1 MNRWS
6 RAFVGALMLVLVAVL
21 ASACGDKP
29 VSAVQVLA
37 AAPDKTLAES
47 TARVAGDVTMTIGG
61 KDTRAT
67 YDGALELDGGNGTMT
82 MDASSFG
89 LPGGK
94 IEMRIV
100 DGTVFMDIEAMS
112 AATGEQLPPAFAGK
126 RWISLDVSKLV
137 EGAQA
142 MQGDPG
148 AASTSSLEYLR
159 GVSAD
164 GVKEVGEEDVRGEP
178 TTHYRADVDIDTLA
192 KKLRDT
198 NMSSDAR
205 DLMQKGLDA
214 LDTKTFTID
223 TWVDHDGRVRRQQ
236 YDQSMTVSGQSV
248 RTAMRMEFYDFGVK
262 VDADEPP
269 ADEVLSLGD
278 LASLGS

>member
-6 RAFVGALMLVLVAVL
+6 RAVAGAVLLVLVAVF

-47 TARVAGDVTMTIGG
+47 TARVAGDITMTVNG
-61 KDTRAT
+61 KDTHAT
-67 YDGALELDGGNGTMT
+67 YDGALELEGGNGTMT
-82 MDASSFG
+82 MDASSLG

-100 DGTVFMDIEAMS
+100 DGVIYMDIQAIS

-126 RWISLDVSKLV
+126 RWISLDISKLV

-142 MQGDPG
+142 MQSDPG
-148 AASTSSLEYLR
+148 AASTGSLEYLR
-159 GVSAD
+159 GVSPD
-164 GVKEVGEEDVRGEP
+164 GVEEIGEEDVRGEP
-178 TTHYRADVDIDTLA
+178 TTHYRADVDVDTLA

-198 NMSSDAR
+198 TMSSDAR
-205 DLMQKGLDA
+205 EFLRKGLDA
-214 LDTKTFTID
+214 LDDKTFTID
-223 TWVDHDGRVRRQQ
+223 TWIDHDGRVRRQQ
-236 YDQSMTVSGQSV
+236 YDQSMTANGQSV
-248 RTAMRMEFYDFGVK
+248 RTAMRLEYYDFGVK
-262 VDADEPP
+262 VDAEKPA

-278 LASLGS
+278 MASLGS